1 MNHNYDGIQFIY
13 VNMQINNVDMQDI
26 YVNMWDNYVNMQEIC
41 QHAR

>member
-1 MNHNYDGIQFIY
+1 MNHNDDGIQFIY

>member
-1 MNHNYDGIQFIY
+1 
-13 VNMQINNVDMQDI
+13 MQINNVDMQDI

>member
-13 VNMQINNVDMQDI
+13 VNMQSNNVDMQDI

>member
-1 MNHNYDGIQFIY
+1 MNHNYDGIKFIY